1 MFLSLL
7 GGSSKLDILIATPGR
22 LMDHLASTPNFTLQH
37 LRFLVI
43 DEADRLLN
51 QSFQNWLTQVLAYT
65 RPPVEPIPPSFK
77 RKPHDTV
84 SSAFME
90 ACSLI
95 DKDGEWCDFSP
106 SIVCRGFHWQDAK
119 SDSSPS
125 ARNSFFQRL
134 SRATPPKLLLFLC
147 TIPSTTLF
155 SLPLHLHCQQVLAS
169 SLHYHHLCPKKCLLF
184 LLPSSRSTLSILFTT
199 LNLTWTGHWC
209 SPRVSRAL
217 QD

>member
-65 RPPVEPIPPSFK
+65 RPPVQPIPPSFK
-77 RKPHDTV
+77 RKPDDTV

-95 DKDGEWCDFSP
+95 DKDGEWCDSSP
-106 SIVCRGFHWQDAK
+106 SIVCPVSTGRMQSLTQVLVPETPFF
-119 SDSSPS
+119 SDSH
-125 ARNSFFQRL
+125 ARPLQNCCSFFA
-134 SRATPPKLLLFLC
+134 S
-147 TIPSTTLF
+147 STV
-155 SLPLHLHCQQVLAS
+155 LHCSVFHCTCIANKCWRAVCITIFSVRKNAYCS
-169 SLHYHHLCPKKCLLF
+169 SCPQAAQPY
-184 LLPSSRSTLSILFTT
+184 PS
-199 LNLTWTGHWC
+199 C
-209 SPRVSRAL
+209 SPL
-217 QD
+217 